1 MPKIEKEDKKT
12 SNVINLKDRRGETRV
27 DVFQRLHEEMV
38 NNPDFQKEMRQKDL
52 DLLKKIENE
61 NPPPNLRVI
70 KR

>member
-1 MPKIEKEDKKT
+1 LKRRTKKT

-70 KR
+70 KRCKK